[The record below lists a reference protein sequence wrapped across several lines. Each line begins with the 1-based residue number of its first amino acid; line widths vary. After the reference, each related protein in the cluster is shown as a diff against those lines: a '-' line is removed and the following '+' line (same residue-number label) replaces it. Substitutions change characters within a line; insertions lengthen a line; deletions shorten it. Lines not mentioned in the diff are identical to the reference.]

1 MENTKQGRERKE
13 NSTEHTR
20 RTRGAYVHHIEDGRQ
35 RSLDRCCQTPPWISL
50 RSSGN
55 CDQRPLPGRSPTSHR
70 HCTDICAVNGACIF
84 LTQPTQHKTSAVTT
98 LFHCHTKKWRTRRG
112 KRRATPRPWGRREP
126 NPSNVD
132 ADVLVLPVIIAR
144 INKRNENR
152 SLALRPR
159 VMSHPKMRTP
169 GIQTARGLSLENQT
183 QRNTLSRITNF
194 HSHTHYTHTNTQQQ
208 SKQKLLNKATRLLAP
223 ASL

>member
-98 LFHCHTKKWRTRRG
+98 LFHCHTKKNGERG
-112 KRRATPRPWGRREP
+112 EA
-126 NPSNVD
+126 NVG
-132 ADVLVLPVIIAR
+132 L
-144 INKRNENR
+144 R
-152 SLALRPR
+152 SAL
-159 VMSHPKMRTP
+159 
-169 GIQTARGLSLENQT
+169 GAGENQIRRMWT
-183 QRNTLSRITNF
+183 PMF
-194 HSHTHYTHTNTQQQ
+194 
-208 SKQKLLNKATRLLAP
+208 
-223 ASL
+223 